1 MYIEVLPTMAVLFL
15 YVGKMVW
22 DKNERN
28 VEFVG
33 SVAKTLH
40 ELSKFKLCAL
50 YNPHVRFSLMS
61 VF

>member
-1 MYIEVLPTMAVLFL
+1 MAVLFL

-28 VEFVG
+28 IEFVG

-40 ELSKFKLCAL
+40 ELSKFKFCAL